1 MVGPFWCFWTIYF
14 GHISVELDNIE
25 VLFLPPNTTSKL
37 QPMDAGIIA
46 AFKRRYRRLYI
57 QRAVEIEEA
66 GGTNLY
72 KVDLL
77 TAMQCAKASWNEITA
92 NTIHNCF
99 CHTKV
104 SSLSMISQIIHILN
118 APHEAATAIN
128 VAVTDLEA
136 GAIEQEIG
144 EGIQAI
150 GVVTLFDVTN
160 FINPAGENKSSL
172 EELIDEELM
181 KMTTDGS
188 LEDEEEDVAADPS
201 QMSTN
206 EKLHHLTKAMK
217 LLDLSKPSHASCYVV
232 FCTL

>member
-1 MVGPFWCFWTIYF
+1 MMRESGSVDMGVVTASLEESQRKIASYVPADIYNMDKIRLFYKFYPHQTITQF
-14 GHISVELDNIE
+14 QLGGLKK
-25 VLFLPPNTTSKL
+25 SKKRF
-37 QPMDAGIIA
+37 IIA
-46 AFKRRYRRLYI
+46 F
-57 QRAVEIEEA
+57 
-66 GGTNLY
+66 
-72 KVDLL
+72 
-77 TAMQCAKASWNEITA
+77 TA
-92 NTIHNCF
+92 N
-99 CHTKV
+99 
-104 SSLSMISQIIHILN
+104 
-118 APHEAATAIN
+118 A
-128 VAVTDLEA
+128 D